1 MSGILD
7 GEIQSLFG
15 EAFGSF
21 YLDATLIRV
30 TYATGTG
37 GDGVETTASE
47 PVKVQQDS
55 VSELVRAQAGYS
67 QNERRFLILQA
78 GVTGPLTGNCKLVF
92 EGVTYMLSSPEQDPA
107 RSYWAVRG
115 VPV

>member
-1 MSGILD
+1 MGLLD
-7 GEIQSLFG
+7 GGIRSIFG
-15 EAFGSF
+15 TVFGLF

-30 TYATGTG
+30 TFVGDSEGSGT
-37 GDGVETTASE
+37 ETTTEE
-47 PVKVQQDS
+47 PVKVQQDA
-55 VSELVRAQAGYS
+55 VSEIVRAQAGYS
-67 QNERRFLILQA
+67 QDERRFLILQS
-78 GVTGPLTGNCKLVF
+78 GVTGPLDGGCRLVF